1 MSLLRRSL
9 LAASQ
14 SHWLR
19 ERAPRY
25 KFIRRNVSRFMPG
38 ESIDDAFTAVRQLAT
53 QNIGAVLTALGENVT
68 DRKEAAA
75 ETDHYCKVLNEI
87 STRNLNAEISIKLT
101 HLGLDLDNN
110 FCYANLEKLIA
121 HSPAGKTVWIDM
133 EQSVYVDRTLAIYT
147 RARRAK
153 ANVGVCIQAY
163 LRRTEADLRSLLPL
177 GGAIR
182 LVKGAYNE
190 PAEVAF
196 PKKSEVDE
204 NYFQLAKT
212 LLGLDARAEGLRAA
226 IATHDR
232 ALIARIIGFATAN
245 QFPKNELEFQ
255 MLYGIQRAEQQRL
268 AAAGHR
274 SIVLVAYGAYWF
286 PWYMRRLAERPA
298 NVLFLLR
305 NLFAN

>member
-1 MSLLRRSL
+1 MTIIRSAL

-14 SHWLR
+14 NHWLR

-25 KFIRRNVSRFMPG
+25 NFVRRNVSRFMPG
-38 ESIDDAFTAVRQLAT
+38 EKVEDAFTAVQQLAT

-68 DRKEAAA
+68 DRQEAAA
-75 ETDHYCKVLNEI
+75 ETNHYCQVLKEI
-87 STRNLNAEISIKLT
+87 TARNLNAEISVKLT

-110 FCYANLEKLIA
+110 LCYANLEKLIA
-121 HSPAGKTVWIDM
+121 QSPPEKTVWIDM
-133 EQSVYVDRTLAIYT
+133 EQSAYVDRTLAMYT

-163 LRRTEADLRSLLPL
+163 LRRTANDLRSLLPQ

-196 PKKSEVDE
+196 PKKTEVDE
-204 NYFQLAKT
+204 NYFELSKT
-212 LLGLDARAEGLRAA
+212 LLGQDARHEGLRAA

-232 ALIARIIGFATAN
+232 ALIQRITNFANAN
-245 QFPKNELEFQ
+245 QFPKEKLEFQ

-268 AAAGHR
+268 AKEGYR
-274 SIVLVAYGAYWF
+274 SIVLIAYGTHWF

-305 NLFAN
+305 NLFAK

>member
-1 MSLLRRSL
+1 
-9 LAASQ
+9 
-14 SHWLR
+14 
-19 ERAPRY
+19 
-25 KFIRRNVSRFMPG
+25 
-38 ESIDDAFTAVRQLAT
+38 
-53 QNIGAVLTALGENVT
+53 
-68 DRKEAAA
+68 
-75 ETDHYCKVLNEI
+75 
-87 STRNLNAEISIKLT
+87 
-101 HLGLDLDNN
+101 
-110 FCYANLEKLIA
+110 
-121 HSPAGKTVWIDM
+121 M
-133 EQSVYVDRTLAIYT
+133 EQSAYVDRTLAIYT

-163 LRRTEADLRSLLPL
+163 LRRTENDLRSLLPL

-204 NYFQLAKT
+204 NYFRWRRRCSASTPASKT
-212 LLGLDARAEGLRAA
+212 CAPPSPRTTAR
-226 IATHDR
+226 
-232 ALIARIIGFATAN
+232 LIERIIGFATAN

-305 NLFAN
+305 NLFA

>member
-1 MSLLRRSL
+1 MSLTRRAL

-14 SHWLR
+14 NRWLR
-19 ERAPRY
+19 EQAPRY
-25 KFIRRNVSRFMPG
+25 KFVRRNVSRFMPG
-38 ESIDDAFTAVRQLAT
+38 EKVEDAFAAVQQLAT

-75 ETDHYCKVLNEI
+75 ETDHYCQVLKEI
-87 STRNLNAEISIKLT
+87 TARNLNAEVSVKLT
-101 HLGLDLDNN
+101 HLGLDLDNAL
-110 FCYANLEKLIA
+110 CYANLEKLIA
-121 HSPAGKTVWIDM
+121 QSPPDKTVWIDM
-133 EQSVYVDRTLAIYT
+133 EQSAYVDRTLAMYT

-153 ANVGVCIQAY
+153 ANVGVCVQAY
-163 LRRTEADLRSLLPL
+163 LRRTESDLRSLLPL

-190 PAEVAF
+190 PGEVAF

-204 NYFQLAKT
+204 NYFELSKT
-212 LLGLDARAEGLRAA
+212 LLGQDARHEGLRAA

-232 ALIARIIGFATAN
+232 TLIQRIIDFANAN
-245 QFPKNELEFQ
+245 QFPKQKLEFQ
-255 MLYGIQRAEQQRL
+255 MLYGIQRAEQLRL
-268 AAAGHR
+268 ANEGYR
-274 SIVLVAYGAYWF
+274 SIVLIAYGTHWF

-305 NLFAN
+305 NLFAK

>member
-1 MSLLRRSL
+1 MSVMRRAL

-14 SHWLR
+14 NRWLR
-19 ERAPRY
+19 EQAPRY
-25 KFIRRNVSRFMPG
+25 NFVRRNVSRFMPG
-38 ESIDDAFTAVRQLAT
+38 ENVEDAFAAVQQLAA
-53 QNIGAVLTALGENVT
+53 QNIGGVLTALGENVT

-75 ETDHYCKVLNEI
+75 ETDHYCQVLKEI
-87 STRNLNAEISIKLT
+87 TARNLNAEISVKLT

-121 HSPAGKTVWIDM
+121 QSPPDKTVWIDM
-133 EQSVYVDRTLAIYT
+133 EQSAYVDRTLAIYT
-147 RARRAK
+147 RARCAK

-163 LRRTEADLRSLLPL
+163 LRRTESDLRSLLPQ

-196 PKKSEVDE
+196 PKKNEVDE
-204 NYFQLAKT
+204 NYFELAKT
-212 LLGLDARAEGLRAA
+212 LLGQDARFENIRAA

-232 ALIARIIGFATAN
+232 TLIQRITAFADAN
-245 QFPKNELEFQ
+245 QFPKEKLEFQ

-268 AAAGHR
+268 ANEGHR
-274 SIVLVAYGAYWF
+274 SIVLIAYGTHWF
-286 PWYMRRLAERPA
+286 AWYMRRLAERPA

-305 NLFAN
+305 NLFAK

>member
-1 MSLLRRSL
+1 MSLTRRAL

-14 SHWLR
+14 NRWLR
-19 ERAPRY
+19 EQAPRY
-25 KFIRRNVSRFMPG
+25 NFVRRNVSRFMPG
-38 ESIDDAFTAVRQLAT
+38 EKVEDAFAAVQQLAT

-75 ETDHYCKVLNEI
+75 ETDHYCQVLKEI
-87 STRNLNAEISIKLT
+87 TTRNLNAEISVKLT
-101 HLGLDLDNN
+101 HLGLDLDNA

-121 HSPAGKTVWIDM
+121 HAQPEKTVWIDM
-133 EQSVYVDRTLAIYT
+133 EQSPYVDRTLAIYT

-163 LRRTEADLRSLLPL
+163 LRRTESDVRSLLPL
-177 GGAIR
+177 EGAIR

-196 PKKSEVDE
+196 SKKSEVDE

-212 LLGLDARAEGLRAA
+212 LLGQDARFEGIRAA

-232 ALIARIIGFATAN
+232 TLIQRITAFANAN
-245 QFPKNELEFQ
+245 QFPKEKLEFQ

-268 AAAGHR
+268 AKEGYR
-274 SIVLVAYGAYWF
+274 SMVLIAYGTHWF

-298 NVLFLLR
+298 NEIGRAHV
-305 NLFAN
+305 

>member
-1 MSLLRRSL
+1 MSVMRRAL

-14 SHWLR
+14 NRWLR
-19 ERAPRY
+19 EQAPDY
-25 KFIRRNVSRFMPG
+25 KFVRRNVSRFMPG
-38 ESIDDAFTAVRQLAT
+38 ENVEDAFAAVQQLAT

-75 ETDHYCKVLNEI
+75 ETDHYCQVLKEI
-87 STRNLNAEISIKLT
+87 TTRNLDAEISVKLT
-101 HLGLDLDNN
+101 HLGLDQDNA
-110 FCYANLEKLIA
+110 FCYTNLEKLIA
-121 HSPAGKTVWIDM
+121 QSPPGKTVWIDM
-133 EQSVYVDRTLAIYT
+133 EQSGYVDRTLAIYT
-147 RARRAK
+147 HARRAK
-153 ANVGVCIQAY
+153 ADVGVCIQAY
-163 LRRTEADLRSLLPL
+163 LKRTESDLRNLLPL

-196 PKKSEVDE
+196 PKKSDVDE
-204 NYFQLAKT
+204 NYFQLAKV
-212 LLGLDARAEGLRAA
+212 LLGQDARFEGIRAA

-232 ALIARIIGFATAN
+232 TLIQRITAFANAN
-245 QFPKNELEFQ
+245 QFPKEKLEFQ

-268 AAAGHR
+268 AKEGYR
-274 SIVLVAYGAYWF
+274 SIVLIAYGTHWF

-305 NLFAN
+305 NLFAK

>member
-1 MSLLRRSL
+1 MSLIRSVL

-14 SHWLR
+14 NHWLR
-19 ERAPRY
+19 EQAPHY
-25 KFIRRNVSRFMPG
+25 KFVRRNVSRFMPG
-38 ESIDDAFTAVRQLAT
+38 ENAQDAFAAVQQLAA

-75 ETDHYCKVLNEI
+75 ETDHYCQVLREI
-87 STRNLNAEISIKLT
+87 ASRNLNAEISVKLT
-101 HLGLDLDNN
+101 HLGLDLDNS

-121 HSPAGKTVWIDM
+121 ESPRDKTVWIDM
-133 EQSVYVDRTLAIYT
+133 EQSAYVDRTLAMYT

-163 LRRTEADLRSLLPL
+163 LRRTESDLRSLLPL

-204 NYFQLAKT
+204 NYFQLAKM
-212 LLGLDARAEGLRAA
+212 LLGQDARFEGIRAA

-232 ALIARIIGFATAN
+232 TLIQRITNFANAN
-245 QFPKNELEFQ
+245 QFPKEKLEFQ

-268 AAAGHR
+268 AQEGYR
-274 SIVLVAYGAYWF
+274 SIVLIAYGTHWF

-305 NLFAN
+305 NLFAS

>member
-1 MSLLRRSL
+1 MSVMRRALLV
-9 LAASQ
+9 ASQ
-14 SHWLR
+14 NHWLR
-19 ERAPRY
+19 EQAPHY
-25 KFIRRNVSRFMPG
+25 NFVRRNVSRFMPG
-38 ESIDDAFTAVRQLAT
+38 ENVEDAFAAVQQLAA
-53 QNIGAVLTALGENVT
+53 QNIGGVLTALGENVT

-75 ETDHYCKVLNEI
+75 ETDHYCQVLKEI
-87 STRNLNAEISIKLT
+87 TARNLNAEISVKLT

-121 HSPAGKTVWIDM
+121 QSPPDKTVWIDM
-133 EQSVYVDRTLAIYT
+133 EQSPYVDRTLAIYT

-163 LRRTEADLRSLLPL
+163 LRRTESDLRNLLPQ

-196 PKKSEVDE
+196 PKKNEVDE
-204 NYFQLAKT
+204 NYFELAKT
-212 LLGLDARAEGLRAA
+212 LLGQDARFENIRAA

-232 ALIARIIGFATAN
+232 TLIQRITAFADAN
-245 QFPKNELEFQ
+245 QFPKEKLEFQ

-268 AAAGHR
+268 ANEGHR
-274 SIVLVAYGAYWF
+274 SIVLIAYGTHWF
-286 PWYMRRLAERPA
+286 AWYMRRLAERPA

-305 NLFAN
+305 NLFAK

>member
-1 MSLLRRSL
+1 MSLMRRVL

-14 SHWLR
+14 SVWLR

-25 KFIRRNVSRFMPG
+25 SFVRRNVARFMPG
-38 ESIDDAFTAVRQLAT
+38 ERVEDAFGAVQQLAT

-75 ETDHYCKVLNEI
+75 ETEHYCGVLRDI
-87 STRNLNAEISIKLT
+87 AARNLNAEVSVKLT
-101 HLGLDLDNN
+101 HLGLDLDNS
-110 FCYANLEKLIA
+110 FCYANLEKIIA
-121 HSPAGKTVWIDM
+121 SSPAGKTVWIDM
-133 EQSVYVDRTLAIYT
+133 EQSGYVDRTLAIYT

-153 ANVGVCIQAY
+153 ANVGVCVQAY
-163 LRRTEADLRSLLPL
+163 LRRTESDLRMLLPL

-190 PAEVAF
+190 PADVAF
-196 PKKSEVDE
+196 PKKRDVDE
-204 NYFQLAKT
+204 NYFELAKT

-232 ALIARIIGFATAN
+232 ELIQRVIGFAAAN
-245 QFPKNELEFQ
+245 QFPKDELEFQ
-255 MLYGIQRAEQQRL
+255 MLYGIQRAEQVRL
-268 AAAGHR
+268 AGEGFR
-274 SIVLVAYGAYWF
+274 SIVLVAYGDYWF

-298 NVLFLLR
+298 NVLFLAK
-305 NLFAN
+305 NLFS

>member
-1 MSLLRRSL
+1 MNLTRRAL

-19 ERAPRY
+19 ERAPKY
-25 KFIRRNVSRFMPG
+25 SFVRRNVSRFMPG
-38 ESIDDAFTAVRQLAT
+38 ESVEEAFAALQQLAT

-68 DRKEAAA
+68 DRREATA
-75 ETDHYCKVLNEI
+75 ETDHYCQVLKEMTI
-87 STRNLNAEISIKLT
+87 RNLNAEISVKLT
-101 HLGLDLDNN
+101 HLGLDLDNA

-121 HSPAGKTVWIDM
+121 QSPPDKTVWIDM
-133 EQSVYVDRTLAIYT
+133 EQSPYVDRTLAIFT

-163 LRRTEADLRSLLPL
+163 LRRTESDLRSLLPL

-190 PAEVAF
+190 TAEVAF
-196 PKKSEVDE
+196 PKKRDVDE
-204 NYFQLAKT
+204 NYFHLAKT
-212 LLGLDARAEGLRAA
+212 LLGQDARFENIRAA

-232 ALIARIIGFATAN
+232 TLTQRITAFATAN
-245 QFPKNELEFQ
+245 QFPKEKLEFQ

-268 AAAGHR
+268 AKQGHR
-274 SIVLVAYGAYWF
+274 SIVLIAYGTHWF

-305 NLFAN
+305 NLFAK

>member
-1 MSLLRRSL
+1 MSLMRSLL

-14 SHWLR
+14 NRWLR

-25 KFIRRNVSRFMPG
+25 NFVRRNVSRFMPG
-38 ESIDDAFTAVRQLAT
+38 EKVEDAFAAVQQLAT
-53 QNIGAVLTALGENVT
+53 QNIGAVLTALGENVS
-68 DRKEAAA
+68 DRKEVAA
-75 ETDHYCKVLNEI
+75 ETAHYCQVLKEI
-87 STRNLNAEISIKLT
+87 TARNLNAEVSVKLT
-101 HLGLDLDNN
+101 HLGLDLDNAL
-110 FCYANLEKLIA
+110 CYTNLEKLISQA
-121 HSPAGKTVWIDM
+121 PPDKTVWIDM
-133 EQSVYVDRTLAIYT
+133 EQSAYVDRTLAIYT

-153 ANVGVCIQAY
+153 ANVGVCVQAY
-163 LRRTEADLRSLLPL
+163 LRRTESDLRSLLPL

-204 NYFQLAKT
+204 NYFELAKS
-212 LLGLDARAEGLRAA
+212 LLGQDARHEGVRAA

-232 ALIARIIGFATAN
+232 TLIQRIIDFANAN
-245 QFPKNELEFQ
+245 QFPKEKLEFQ
-255 MLYGIQRAEQQRL
+255 MLYGVQRAEQQRL
-268 AAAGHR
+268 AKDGYR
-274 SIVLVAYGAYWF
+274 SIVLIAYGTHWF

-305 NLFAN
+305 NLFAK

>member
-1 MSLLRRSL
+1 MSVMRRAL

-14 SHWLR
+14 NRWLR
-19 ERAPRY
+19 EQAPHY
-25 KFIRRNVSRFMPG
+25 NFVRRNVSRFMPG
-38 ESIDDAFTAVRQLAT
+38 ENVEDAFAAVQQLAT

-75 ETDHYCKVLNEI
+75 ETDHYCQVLKEI
-87 STRNLNAEISIKLT
+87 TTRNLNAEISVKLT
-101 HLGLDLDNN
+101 HLGLDLDNA
-110 FCYANLEKLIA
+110 FCYANLEELIA
-121 HSPAGKTVWIDM
+121 QSPPDKTVWIDM
-133 EQSVYVDRTLAIYT
+133 EQSPYVDRTLAIYT

-163 LRRTEADLRSLLPL
+163 LRRTESDLRSLLPL

-190 PAEVAF
+190 LAEVAF

-212 LLGLDARAEGLRAA
+212 LLGQDARFEGIRAA

-232 ALIARIIGFATAN
+232 TLIQRITAFANAN
-245 QFPKNELEFQ
+245 QLPKEKLEFQ

-268 AAAGHR
+268 ANEGHR
-274 SIVLVAYGAYWF
+274 SIVLIAYGTHWF
-286 PWYMRRLAERPA
+286 PWYMRRMAERPA

-305 NLFAN
+305 NLFAK

>member
-1 MSLLRRSL
+1 MRTAL

-25 KFIRRNVSRFMPG
+25 KFVRRNVSRFMPG
-38 ESIDDAFTAVRQLAT
+38 EKAEDAFAAVEQLAT

-75 ETDHYCKVLNEI
+75 ETDHYCQTLKEI
-87 STRNLNAEISIKLT
+87 TARNLNAEISVKLS
-101 HLGLDLDNN
+101 HLGLDLDNAL
-110 FCYANLEKLIA
+110 CYTNLEKLISQ
-121 HSPAGKTVWIDM
+121 SPPEKTVWIDM

-153 ANVGVCIQAY
+153 ANVGVCVQAY
-163 LRRTEADLRSLLPL
+163 LRRTESDLRSLLPL

-190 PAEVAF
+190 PTEVAF

-204 NYFQLAKT
+204 NYFELAKT
-212 LLGLDARAEGLRAA
+212 LLGQDARFENIRAA

-232 ALIARIIGFATAN
+232 QLIQRITNFANAN
-245 QFPKNELEFQ
+245 QFPKEKLEFQ
-255 MLYGIQRAEQQRL
+255 MLYGIQRAEQIRL
-268 AAAGHR
+268 AKEGHR
-274 SIVLVAYGAYWF
+274 SIVLIAYGTHWF

-305 NLFAN
+305 NLFAK

>member
-1 MSLLRRSL
+1 
-9 LAASQ
+9 
-14 SHWLR
+14 
-19 ERAPRY
+19 
-25 KFIRRNVSRFMPG
+25 MPG
-38 ESIDDAFTAVRQLAT
+38 EKVEDAFTAVQQLAT

-75 ETDHYCKVLNEI
+75 ETNHYCQVLKEI
-87 STRNLNAEISIKLT
+87 TARNLNAEISVKLT

-110 FCYANLEKLIA
+110 LCYANLEKLIA
-121 HSPAGKTVWIDM
+121 QSPPEKTVWIDM
-133 EQSVYVDRTLAIYT
+133 EQSAYVDRTLAMYT

-163 LRRTEADLRSLLPL
+163 LRRTESDLRSLLPQ

-204 NYFQLAKT
+204 NYFELSKT
-212 LLGLDARAEGLRAA
+212 LLGQDARHEGLRAA

-232 ALIARIIGFATAN
+232 ALIQRITNFANAN
-245 QFPKNELEFQ
+245 QFPKEKLEFQ

-268 AAAGHR
+268 AKEGYR
-274 SIVLVAYGAYWF
+274 SIVLIAYGTHWF

-305 NLFAN
+305 NLFAK